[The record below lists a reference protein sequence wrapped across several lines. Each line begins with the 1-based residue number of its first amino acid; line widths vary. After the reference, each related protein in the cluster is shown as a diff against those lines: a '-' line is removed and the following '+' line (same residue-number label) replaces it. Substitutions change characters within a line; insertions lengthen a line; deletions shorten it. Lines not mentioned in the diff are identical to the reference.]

1 MDEGNRMTERSSDI
15 ERAAAFLSK
24 SELVAIPTETVYG
37 MAANAFDEVAVKEI
51 FRVKNRPFYDPLI
64 LHTNSIEKIERWG
77 VAIPPRLR
85 RLAETFWPGPL
96 TLLLPRS
103 EKISDSV
110 TAGLDRVAFR
120 IPSHPL
126 THQLLEQLDFPV
138 AAPSANPF
146 GYVSPTSADHVLK
159 HFDEK
164 IAMVLDGGACDVG
177 IESTIV
183 GEEDGRIV
191 VYRLGGLSVEQIE
204 RVIGNIEI
212 RTSSSKP
219 MAPGMLVRHYSPQ
232 KELIVVD
239 TQEEVDEHNVQQSA
253 YILFLLEA
261 PEFNLPNVIHL
272 TPGGN
277 HEKAARQF
285 YQALRTWDDD
295 PDIKRIIVER
305 LPDFGLGRAI
315 NDRLKRAAGAE
326 SEEK

>member
-64 LHTNSIEKIERWG
+64 LH
-77 VAIPPRLR
+77 
-85 RLAETFWPGPL
+85 
-96 TLLLPRS
+96 
-103 EKISDSV
+103 KISDSV